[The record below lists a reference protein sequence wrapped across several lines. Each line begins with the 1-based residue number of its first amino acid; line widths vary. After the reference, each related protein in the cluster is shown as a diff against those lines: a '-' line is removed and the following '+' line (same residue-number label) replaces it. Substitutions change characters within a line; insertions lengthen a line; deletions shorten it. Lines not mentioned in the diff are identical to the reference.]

1 MSFVKEGNI
10 KSNCDALIYKRGFEF
25 YKGGYVLGLKKSKY
39 KNADNE
45 DGEFVE
51 ALVDS
56 SSYNEYLVRMF
67 LKNYELLDSSCTCPH
82 YQDNKNKK
90 NICKHIVAAYL
101 KYINETEIYSP
112 SDIDNLIEV
121 YKSQSNIDL
130 SEKKKV
136 NLELKLFYDPQEYI
150 ENYVELRIGKDKIYT
165 VKNMKEFIDSY
176 VYKKSLQFGKNFVLD
191 FNLHEFTEEDRN
203 IVDFFVELLEIS
215 ETLLPSYS
223 YTSGANR
230 LIAGKRLYIVRR
242 QLERFM
248 KLIGDK
254 KIDLSLPIGEY
265 SKVSIKE
272 EELNIDFVLQKE
284 ENNIQLAFKENKAP
298 YAVNG
303 EGNFF
308 FYKGN
313 IYKMNP
319 KDKEFY
325 MPLIE
330 IMQSNK
336 KSYITIEEK
345 DKINFAS
352 YILPK
357 LKCIGNMSV
366 EKSIV
371 EDFYEEQLKVKFYLD
386 KVEGG
391 ICVDIIFN
399 YGDIDV
405 DPYKKKEID
414 SKKGILIRN
423 IDLENQGI
431 NLLKAQGFEES
442 QNSLVLKDEEKI
454 IDFIYEGIEK
464 LQGFGEV
471 FYSESFKTMKIYN
484 SSSYK
489 SKVRL
494 NDQDM
499 LEFTFSIE
507 GIEREELKNIFKALR
522 EKKKYYKLK
531 DKGFVLLEEESLKS
545 INNLLEYLDIKEDE
559 LEKDKILLPKYNSIY
574 VDNIL
579 SNRSAFIINK
589 DKAFKSLVSGVK
601 EIEDTDYNIP
611 CNLEGILRNYQVIGY
626 KWFKTLAYY
635 GFGGILADEMGL
647 GKTLQTIAF
656 LSSEAGGK
664 PSLVVCPTSLVYNW
678 KEEFDK
684 FSPQMKVLVLSGSKD
699 EREGFIKSIEQADVV
714 ITSYPLLR
722 RDIETYESL
731 EFKYCI
737 LDEAQ
742 QIKNASSQNAQCAKS
757 IKAKNKF
764 ALTGT
769 PIENSLS
776 ELWSIFDFIM
786 PGYLLSHNK
795 FSSKYEIPI
804 SKYKESRAIEELNKK
819 VKPFILRRLKGEVI
833 KELPEKIEHKIVVDM
848 TEEQKKLYMAY
859 VNSLKNEI
867 DLEIEQKGLNK
878 SKFKILSA
886 LTRLRQICCDPSTFI
901 ADYNR
906 ESGKLNSLYEI
917 LENCI
922 EENHKILLFS
932 QFTSVLQNI
941 SRELKERNLQ
951 YMYLDGAV
959 KAEERLSLV
968 NQFNKDHTKVF
979 LISLKAGGAGLNLT
993 GADVVIHFDPWWNP
1007 AVEEQA
1013 TDRAH
1018 RIGQNKTVEVI
1029 KLIAKGTIE
1038 EKIFKLQQKKKEI
1051 INNVMGEEA
1060 LAESFISSMNM
1071 EEIKEL
1077 FGI

>member
-1 MSFVKEGNI
+1 MSFIKEGNI
-10 KSNCDALIYKRGFEF
+10 RSNCNDLIYKKGLQC
-25 YKGGYVLGLKKSKY
+25 YKGGYVLDLKKSKY
-39 KNADNE
+39 KNANNE

-51 ALVDS
+51 AIIDS
-56 SSYNEYLVRMF
+56 SSYNTYLVRLF
-67 LKNYELLDSSCTCPH
+67 LKNYELLESSCTCPD
-82 YQDNKNKK
+82 YQDNKK

-101 KYINETEIYSP
+101 KYINETEICNP
-112 SDIDNLIEV
+112 SDIDNLIKV
-121 YKSQSNIDL
+121 YKGENSISP

-136 NLELKLFYDPQEYI
+136 NLELKLFYDPHEYI
-150 ENYVELRIGKDKIYT
+150 ENYVELRIGEDKTYT
-165 VKNMKEFIDSY
+165 LKSMKEFIDSY
-176 VYKKSLQFGKNFVLD
+176 TYKKSLQFGKNFVLD
-191 FNLHEFTEEDRN
+191 FTLHEFTEEDKK

-215 ETLLPSYS
+215 ETLLPSYA

-230 LIAGKRLYIVRR
+230 LIAGKRIYIVSK
-242 QLERFM
+242 QLERFI
-248 KLIGDK
+248 KLIANK
-254 KIDLSLPIGEY
+254 RIDVSLPIGEY
-265 SKVSIKE
+265 SKAAIKA
-272 EELNIDFVLQKE
+272 EELHIDFVLQKE
-284 ENNIQLAFKENKAP
+284 TENIKLAFKENKAP
-298 YAVNG
+298 YAING

-308 FYKGN
+308 FYEGN

-319 KDKEFY
+319 KNKEFY

-357 LKCIGNMSV
+357 LKSIGNIHV
-366 EKSIV
+366 EESIV
-371 EDFYEEQLKVKFYLD
+371 EDFYEEELNTKFYLD
-386 KVEGG
+386 KVGEG
-391 ICVDIIFN
+391 IAVDIIFN
-399 YGDIDV
+399 YGHININ
-405 DPYKKKEID
+405 PYKKEELG
-414 SKKGILIRN
+414 SEKGILIRN
-423 IDLENQGI
+423 IDLESQGI
-431 NLLKAQGFEES
+431 GLLKAQGFQES
-442 QNSLVLKDEEKI
+442 EYSLVLRDEEKI

-464 LQGFGEV
+464 LKSFGEV
-471 FYSESFKTMKIYN
+471 FYSESFKTMRIYS

-499 LEFTFSIE
+499 LEFSFSIE
-507 GIEREELKNIFKALR
+507 GVEKEELKNIFRALR

-531 DKGFVLLEEESLKS
+531 DKGFVLLEEENLKS
-545 INNLLEYLDIKEDE
+545 INNLLEYLDIKEEE
-559 LEKDKILLPKYNSIY
+559 LEKDKIVLPKYNSIY
-574 VDNIL
+574 VDRIL
-579 SNRSAFIINK
+579 SNRNAFIINK

-601 EIEDTDYNIP
+601 EIEDADYNLP
-611 CNLEGILRNYQVIGY
+611 YNLEGVLRNYQIIGY

-656 LSSEAGGK
+656 LSAEVGDK

-684 FSPQMKVLVLSGSKD
+684 FSPEMRVLVLSGSKG
-699 EREGFIKSIEQADVV
+699 EREELIKSIEQADVV

-722 RDIETYESL
+722 RDIEIYESL

-804 SKYKESRAIEELNKK
+804 SKHKEPRAMEELNKK
-819 VKPFILRRLKGEVI
+819 VKPFILRRLKRDVI

-848 TEEQKKLYMAY
+848 TEEQKKLYIAY
-859 VNSLKNEI
+859 VNSFKNEI
-867 DLEIEQKGLNK
+867 DIEIQQKGLNK

-901 ADYNR
+901 TDYSG

-922 EENHKILLFS
+922 EENHKILIFS

-941 SRELKERNLQ
+941 AKELKERNIQ
-951 YMYLDGAV
+951 YMYLDGAI
-959 KAEERLSLV
+959 KAEERLALV
-968 NQFNKDHTKVF
+968 KKFNEDHTKVF

-1007 AVEEQA
+1007 AVEDQA

-1018 RIGQNKTVEVI
+1018 RIGQSKTVEVI

-1038 EKIFKLQQKKKEI
+1038 EKMFKLQQKKKEI
-1051 INNVMGEEA
+1051 INQVMGEEA
-1060 LAESFISSMNM
+1060 LSENFISNMNI

-1077 FGI
+1077 FEI